1 MDRNRPNFLR
11 RGKRAIVICAG
22 LLMGAGLTGPTGLM
36 ELEMAWAQGAAQVQ
50 SAKINRNLPGSRTGI
65 LTMAKAN
72 SVRIDRMTFV
82 LAPDA
87 LIEDSGGAPLPLQ
100 SMVWVDV
107 ELPAR
112 YWLGTGPFSNQITQ
126 MIVTLAE

>member
-1 MDRNRPNFLR
+1 MAEMTVHQNIT
-11 RGKRAIVICAG
+11 GVICAG
-22 LLMGAGLTGPTGLM
+22 LLMGAGLMGPTGLM
-36 ELEMAWAQGAAQVQ
+36 ELEMAWAQGAAQAQ
-50 SAKINRNLPGSRTGI
+50 SSKINRDLPGSRTGI
-65 LTMAKAN
+65 LTMARDN
-72 SVRIDRMTFV
+72 SVRIDRRTYV

-107 ELPAR
+107 ELPVR
-112 YWLGTGPFSNQITQ
+112 YWMGTGPFSNQITQ

>member
-1 MDRNRPNFLR
+1 MDRNRPYFLR

-36 ELEMAWAQGAAQVQ
+36 ELEMAWAQG
-50 SAKINRNLPGSRTGI
+50 
-65 LTMAKAN
+65 AN